1 MSIGSSFSEDI
12 EMMTDLLTIYFTLF
26 ILFGILYFTIIFS
39 YTTGWFKIKNFTLTN
54 DDIKTIISVIIPAR
68 NEENNILNLLS
79 DLKKQNYPA
88 GLYEVIIIDDHSTD
102 KTYKRVLKF
111 IKDNDNQ
118 VVKIIRLEAGQLT
131 DTYKKNAITKGI
143 EISKGDLIVTTD
155 ADCRFGPDWLKTI
168 AGYYE
173 AKRCKMIIGPVAY
186 HNETTFFEKLQSL
199 EFLSLVAVSAGASAI
214 GKPIMSN
221 GANLAYEKEAF
232 KIAGGFSKD
241 RFSSGD
247 DVFLMMKFR
256 KMFGPRSISFVYTK
270 AKKTVSE
277 FINQRIRWA
286 SKNKGFDFNILFVSI
301 TVYFVNLFLLT
312 GALLSIFIPG
322 IFHLIAIA
330 FGIKLLIDLPILTGF
345 VKFAKKTEL
354 LFYIIPVYLIYPFYI
369 VVSGA
374 LGMTGNYRWKDRK
387 IKN

>member
-256 KMFGPRSISFVYTK
+256 K
-270 AKKTVSE
+270 
-277 FINQRIRWA
+277 
-286 SKNKGFDFNILFVSI
+286 
-301 TVYFVNLFLLT
+301 
-312 GALLSIFIPG
+312 
-322 IFHLIAIA
+322 
-330 FGIKLLIDLPILTGF
+330 
-345 VKFAKKTEL
+345 
-354 LFYIIPVYLIYPFYI
+354 
-369 VVSGA
+369 
-374 LGMTGNYRWKDRK
+374 
-387 IKN
+387 